1 MQNKQF
7 LNVRTVKIIKHGDYS
22 FAVQEVSNSIAVYQ
36 HLFKIFRSVQMLSRI
51 DYTENTNITN
61 RLNLLKK

>member
-7 LNVRTVKIIKHGDYS
+7 RNVQTVQIIKHGDYS

-36 HLFKIFRSVQMLSRI
+36 HLLKNFKSVQMLSRI
-51 DYTENTNITN
+51 DYEKYKYNKPFTPI
-61 RLNLLKK
+61 KK